1 MKKGKSKMLDLSRFS
16 LYRKISARFIP
27 FKTNLSQQLN
37 IAEIID
43 LQKTKL
49 QARMPLLE
57 SETYVGDITKL
68 KGGNNSDVYT
78 FNLCSGRES
87 KSLVL
92 KVYKN
97 QYAILNAMNEYNT
110 LSNLENKGF
119 ESAPKVVAFQNITS
133 KIPFAYLLMEKVE
146 GVALDKY
153 LAHAT
158 VPNIKKAI
166 GNLVSL
172 IKKLNG
178 VGYQHG
184 DANVRNFIFDGN
196 RMFLLDWQTTLISN
210 DFPFNDICIIFYS
223 IWISF
228 GLRDFLR
235 KKGSSISKQFLKEY
249 LRTKK
254 PSSIALNQYLTHF
267 GSIYLQGIKDYQ
279 FNPVGF
285 TKVHEMKYI
294 LLEPF
299 MMFYSITQYV
309 ALKKFISKLKVS
321 DFYI

>member
-1 MKKGKSKMLDLSRFS
+1 MRDLSHFS
-16 LYRKISARFIP
+16 LYRKIRARFMP

-43 LQKTKL
+43 LQNTKL
-49 QARMPLLE
+49 QALMPFLE

-68 KGGNNSDVYT
+68 KGGYNSDVYT
-78 FNLCSGRES
+78 FNLCSGREH

-92 KVYKN
+92 KVYKKHRAP
-97 QYAILNAMNEYNT
+97 YAMNEYNT
-110 LSNLENKGF
+110 LLNLENKGF
-119 ESAPKVVAFQNITS
+119 ESAPKAVSVQNITS

-158 VPNIKKAI
+158 VSNIKKAI
-166 GNLVSL
+166 DNLVSL
-172 IKKLNG
+172 INKLNE

-184 DANVRNFIFDGN
+184 DANIRNFIFDGN
-196 RMFLLDWQTTLISN
+196 RMFLLDWQTTLTSN
-210 DFPFNDICIIFYS
+210 GFPFNDVCTLFYS

-228 GLRDFLR
+228 GIRDFLR
-235 KKGSSISKQFLKEY
+235 KKGNSISKQFLKEY

-254 PSSIALNQYLTHF
+254 PSSIVLNQHLTHF
-267 GSIYLQGIKDYQ
+267 GSISLQDIKNYQ
-279 FNPVGF
+279 LNPVGF
-285 TKVHEMKYI
+285 TKVHGIKYI
-294 LLEPF
+294 LLAPF
-299 MMFYSITQYV
+299 MIFYSITQYI

-321 DFYI
+321 DFYV